1 MQFGILGQVEVRG
14 TDGTP
19 VAVGGPQVRSLL
31 AVLVSQ
37 AGRVV
42 SRDRLIDDLYG
53 QEPPG
58 DAGHALQS
66 QVSRLRR
73 ALRAAGADG
82 LVESSAA
89 GYRLAVDPELVDMHR
104 FLRLAEE
111 GRTAL
116 RDRDCAAAVAL
127 LDQAAGTWR
136 GAALA
141 DVRDAPFAATVV
153 ARLTDAWLAAQE
165 DRAEAALALGDHRA
179 VVATL
184 PELVAAHPLRERARA
199 LLMRGLYAG
208 GRQGQ
213 ALELFEQGRQLL
225 ADELGTD
232 PSAELT
238 QAHLTI
244 LRADTVAAAAVR
256 RLPAQLTSFVGRD
269 DELEQVASL
278 LTLARLVT
286 LTGPGGTGKTRLAM
300 EAGARVRGD
309 VCFVD
314 LSPLVDGA
322 QVAPEIAVTLGGRAT
337 GDHEDAEARVRAML
351 ADRSQLIILD
361 NCEHLVLDAARL
373 VHRLLRD
380 CPGLRVLATSREALR
395 ITGETVLAVGQ
406 LPVAAAEAALADQL
420 GCTAVRLFA
429 DRAAAAR
436 PGFTVDAGTIAAVRR
451 ICERLDGL
459 PLALELAAARLRTI
473 DIGEIDARLAD
484 RFRLLA
490 RGDRT
495 VEPRHRTLQAVVEWS
510 WELLEPSERLL
521 ARRFAV
527 FAGGATAAMVASV
540 CELDD
545 ADELLDSLA
554 DKSLVKAHN
563 GRYRMLETIR
573 AYGFARLTEAG
584 EHERLQR
591 ALAVFFTELAERA
604 DPLLRGP
611 EQLDWL
617 ARLTAEHDNVQAA
630 LRWASSMD
638 PALAQRFIAAHA
650 WHWWLCG
657 YSGDAVEL
665 AGKLLPA
672 LDPAADVE
680 EYAFCVAV
688 AARAGTG
695 PPVPVTRAAAA
706 LSGLER
712 PLRRPHLVF
721 LLATAG
727 GLLDL
732 PPQRQRVLFG
742 PDRWSQSFLR
752 LGTGLRHLLSG
763 EPLQAE
769 PELHC
774 ALADFRAT
782 GDRWAI
788 ATTLDKLA
796 AVADWRGERKAALD
810 LIDEAVV
817 LQTELGAGDDAADL
831 LNRRGDILA
840 RGSAACRDDAS
851 VAYHRA
857 AELARATGATDIY
870 ANALRGLGDLA
881 RVAGDL
887 SVARE
892 YYATAIAL
900 PGNDTFGMAEARARS
915 LIGSGW
921 IWLAEANIERA
932 LAAHREAFALTR
944 DRSRPV
950 AAAAVE
956 GMAGIAVALGAPARG
971 ALLLGAADSLRGIPG
986 VRDGAAA
993 ATAARCRAELGEPE
1007 FRAAL
1012 ERGARYSA
1020 EEVTELLGERW

>member
-31 AVLVSQ
+31 TVLVSE

-42 SRDRLIDDLYG
+42 SRDRLISDLYG

-89 GYRLAVDPELVDMHR
+89 GYRLAVDPEMVDMHR
-104 FLRLAEE
+104 FLRLAAE
-111 GRTAL
+111 GRTAA
-116 RDRDCAAAVAL
+116 RDRDSLAAVAL
-127 LDQAAGTWR
+127 LDEAAGVWR

-141 DVRDAPFAATVV
+141 DVRDAPFAAAMV
-153 ARLTDAWLAAQE
+153 ARLTEAWLAVQE

-184 PELVAAHPLRERARA
+184 PELVAAHPLRERIRA

-208 GRQGQ
+208 GRQAE

-225 ADELGTD
+225 ADELGAD

-244 LRADTVAAAAVR
+244 LRADTVVAAAVR

-269 DELEQVASL
+269 DELAQVASL
-278 LTLARLVT
+278 LARARLVT

-300 EAGARVRGD
+300 EAGAQVRGE

-337 GDHEDAEARVRAML
+337 GDHEDAEARVRAIL

-395 ITGETVLAVGQ
+395 ITGETVLSVRQ
-406 LPVAAAEAALADQL
+406 LPVAAADAALADQL

-436 PGFTVDAGTIAAVRR
+436 PGFAVDAGTIAAVRR

-459 PLALELAAARLRTI
+459 PLALELAAARLRTL
-473 DIGEIDARLAD
+473 DVGEIDARLAD

-495 VEPRHRTLQAVVEWS
+495 AEPRHRTLQAVVEWS
-510 WELLEPSERLL
+510 WELLEPPERLL

-554 DKSLVKAHN
+554 DKSLVEVHN

-573 AYGFARLTEAG
+573 AYAFARLTEAG
-584 EHERLQR
+584 ERERLQR
-591 ALAVFFTELAERA
+591 ALAGFSTELAERA

-630 LRWASSMD
+630 LRWAVSMD
-638 PALAQRFIAAHA
+638 PALAQRLIAAHA
-650 WHWWLCG
+650 WHWWLRG
-657 YSGDAVEL
+657 YSGEAAEL
-665 AGKLLPA
+665 AGKLLLA

-688 AARAGTG
+688 AARVRTG
-695 PPVPVTRAAAA
+695 PPVPVTRAASAV
-706 LSGLER
+706 SDIER

-721 LLATAG
+721 LLATVG

-732 PPQRQRVLFG
+732 PEQQHVLFG

-752 LGTGLRHLLSG
+752 LGTGLRHLMSG
-763 EPLQAE
+763 EPLSAE
-769 PELHC
+769 PELQC
-774 ALADFRAT
+774 ALEEFRVT

-796 AVADWRGERKAALD
+796 VVADWRGERKVALD
-810 LIDEAVV
+810 LIDEAIV

-840 RGSAACRDDAS
+840 RGSAASRDDAGA
-851 VAYHRA
+851 AYHRA
-857 AELARATGATDIY
+857 AQLARATGATDMY

-887 SVARE
+887 SAARE
-892 YYATAIAL
+892 YYDTAIAVL
-900 PGNDTFGMAEARARS
+900 GNDTFGAVEARGRS

-921 IWLAEANIERA
+921 IWLAEGNIERG
-932 LAAHREAFALTR
+932 LAAHREAFELAR
-944 DRSRPV
+944 DRSRSV

-956 GMAGIAVALGAPARG
+956 GMAGIAVALGTTARG
-971 ALLLGAADSLRGIPG
+971 ALLLGAADSLRGMPG
-986 VRDGAAA
+986 VCDGATAD
-993 ATAARCRAELGEPE
+993 TAARCRAELGETE
-1007 FRAAL
+1007 FRTTL
-1012 ERGARYSA
+1012 ERGARCSA
-1020 EEVTELLGERW
+1020 EKVTELLGEWW

>member
-31 AVLVSQ
+31 AVLVSE

-53 QEPPG
+53 QQPPG

-89 GYRLAVDPELVDMHR
+89 GYRLAVDPEMVDMHR

-116 RDRDCAAAVAL
+116 RDRDSLAAVAL
-127 LDQAAGTWR
+127 LDQAAGVWR

-141 DVRDAPFAATVV
+141 DVRDAPFATAVV
-153 ARLTDAWLAAQE
+153 ARLTEAWLAAQE

-184 PELVAAHPLRERARA
+184 PELVAAQPLRERARA

-208 GRQGQ
+208 GRQAE
-213 ALELFEQGRQLL
+213 ALELFEHGRQLL
-225 ADELGTD
+225 ADELGAD
-232 PSAELT
+232 PCAELT

-244 LRADTVAAAAVR
+244 LRADTVVATTMR

-269 DELEQVASL
+269 DELAQVASL
-278 LTLARLVT
+278 LARARLVT

-300 EAGARVRGD
+300 EAGARVRGE

-322 QVAPEIAVTLGGRAT
+322 QVAPEIAVTLGGRAS

-361 NCEHLVLDAARL
+361 NCEHLVLDAAWL

-395 ITGETVLAVGQ
+395 ITGETVLAIGQ

-459 PLALELAAARLRTI
+459 PLALELAAARLRTL
-473 DIGEIDARLAD
+473 DVGEIDARLAD

-495 VEPRHRTLQAVVEWS
+495 AEPRHRTLQAVVEWS
-510 WELLEPSERLL
+510 WDLLEPSERLL

-545 ADELLDSLA
+545 ADELLDGLA
-554 DKSLVKAHN
+554 DKSLVEVHN

-573 AYGFARLTEAG
+573 AYGLARLTEAG
-584 EHERLQR
+584 ERERLQR
-591 ALAVFFTELAERA
+591 ALAGFSTELAERA
-604 DPLLRGP
+604 DPLLRGR
-611 EQLDWL
+611 EQLGWL
-617 ARLTAEHDNVQAA
+617 ARLTAEHDNMQAA
-630 LRWASSMD
+630 LRWAVSMD

-650 WHWWLCG
+650 WQWWLRG
-657 YSGDAVEL
+657 YWGEAVEL
-665 AGKLLPA
+665 AAKLLPA

-688 AARAGTG
+688 AARARTG
-695 PPVPVTRAAAA
+695 SPVPVTRAAAA
-706 LSGLER
+706 LSTIER

-721 LLATAG
+721 LLATVG

-732 PPQRQRVLFG
+732 PSQRQHVLFG
-742 PDRWSQSFLR
+742 PDRWSQSFVR
-752 LGTGLRHLLSG
+752 LGTGLRHLMSG
-763 EPLQAE
+763 APLLAE
-769 PELHC
+769 PELRC
-774 ALADFRAT
+774 ALEDFRAT

-796 AVADWRGERKAALD
+796 AVADWRGEREAALD

-840 RGSAACRDDAS
+840 RGSAACRDDAGA
-851 VAYHRA
+851 AYRRA
-857 AELARATGATDIY
+857 AELARATGAMDMY

-892 YYATAIAL
+892 YYDTAITVS
-900 PGNDTFGMAEARARS
+900 GNDTFGAAEARARS

-932 LAAHREAFALTR
+932 RAAHREAFELAR

-956 GMAGIAVALGAPARG
+956 GMAGIAVALGATVRG
-971 ALLLGAADSLRGIPG
+971 ALLLGAADALRGMPG
-986 VRDGAAA
+986 ACDGAVAD
-993 ATAARCRAELGEPE
+993 TAARCRAELGEPE
-1007 FRAAL
+1007 VRAAL

-1020 EEVTELLGERW
+1020 EEVTELLGEWW

>member
-1 MQFGILGQVEVRG
+1 MQFGILGQVEVRR

-31 AVLVSQ
+31 AVLVSE

-89 GYRLAVDPELVDMHR
+89 GYRLAVDPDLVDMHR

-116 RDRDCAAAVAL
+116 GDRDFPAAVAL
-127 LDQAAGTWR
+127 LDQAAGVWR

-141 DVRDAPFAATVV
+141 DVREAPFAAAVV
-153 ARLTDAWLAAQE
+153 ARLTEAWLAAQE
-165 DRAEAALALGDHRA
+165 DRAEAALALGDHRG

-208 GRQGQ
+208 GRQAQ

-225 ADELGTD
+225 ADELGAD

-244 LRADTVAAAAVR
+244 LRAGTVAAAAVR
-256 RLPAQLTSFVGRD
+256 RLPAQLTSFIGRD
-269 DELEQVASL
+269 DELAQVASL
-278 LTLARLVT
+278 LTRARLVT

-300 EAGARVRGD
+300 EAGTRVRGE

-322 QVAPEIAVTLGGRAT
+322 QVAPEIAVTLGGRAS
-337 GDHEDAEARVRAML
+337 GDHDDAEARVRAML
-351 ADRSQLIILD
+351 ADRPQLIILD
-361 NCEHLVLDAARL
+361 NCEHLILDVARV

-406 LPVAAAEAALADQL
+406 LPVAATEATLADQL

-495 VEPRHRTLQAVVEWS
+495 ADPRHQTLRAVVEWS
-510 WELLEPSERLL
+510 WELLEPPERLL

-527 FAGGATAAMVASV
+527 FAGGATAALVASV

-554 DKSLVKAHN
+554 DKSLVEVHN

-584 EHERLQR
+584 ERDQLQR
-591 ALAVFFTELAERA
+591 AIAVFLDRA
-604 DPLLRGP
+604 GRAGRSAAAWPRA
-611 EQLDWL
+611 
-617 ARLTAEHDNVQAA
+617 ARLAGAADGRARQRAGGAA
-630 LRWASSMD
+630 LGGEHGSRTGTAVHRR
-638 PALAQRFIAAHA
+638 PRLAL
-650 WHWWLCG
+650 
-657 YSGDAVEL
+657 
-665 AGKLLPA
+665 
-672 LDPAADVE
+672 
-680 EYAFCVAV
+680 V
-688 AARAGTG
+688 AAR
-695 PPVPVTRAAAA
+695 
-706 LSGLER
+706 
-712 PLRRPHLVF
+712 
-721 LLATAG
+721 
-727 GLLDL
+727 
-732 PPQRQRVLFG
+732 
-742 PDRWSQSFLR
+742 
-752 LGTGLRHLLSG
+752 
-763 EPLQAE
+763 
-769 PELHC
+769 
-774 ALADFRAT
+774 
-782 GDRWAI
+782 
-788 ATTLDKLA
+788 
-796 AVADWRGERKAALD
+796 
-810 LIDEAVV
+810 
-817 LQTELGAGDDAADL
+817 
-831 LNRRGDILA
+831 
-840 RGSAACRDDAS
+840 
-851 VAYHRA
+851 
-857 AELARATGATDIY
+857 
-870 ANALRGLGDLA
+870 
-881 RVAGDL
+881 
-887 SVARE
+887 
-892 YYATAIAL
+892 
-900 PGNDTFGMAEARARS
+900 
-915 LIGSGW
+915 
-921 IWLAEANIERA
+921 
-932 LAAHREAFALTR
+932 
-944 DRSRPV
+944 
-950 AAAAVE
+950 
-956 GMAGIAVALGAPARG
+956 
-971 ALLLGAADSLRGIPG
+971 
-986 VRDGAAA
+986 
-993 ATAARCRAELGEPE
+993 
-1007 FRAAL
+1007 
-1012 ERGARYSA
+1012 
-1020 EEVTELLGERW
+1020 